1 MENKNQNG
9 EKKAPYLPK
18 SSPAAGAHIG
28 HVIAVRSGKGGVGKS
43 FISSYL
49 SVLLSRKGFKVGV
62 RDCDITGPSIP
73 FAFNRKG
80 PVYGANGVF
89 YPLKSKGGIEVR
101 SSNLLLDSPEDPIVW
116 RGSRISTLI
125 EQFYAQ
131 VVWNVDF
138 LILDLAP
145 GTGDIS
151 LTVFQKIL
159 VDAAVV
165 VATPQSLVSLIVEKS
180 AKMADRL
187 NVPLLSLVEN
197 RAYVKCPDCGKRI
210 DIYGKQ
216 GNDAELAKKH
226 GIPVFDEIPF
236 DSEIASFMDK
246 GDIEDFKGDYLSSTV
261 DAILN
266 SLK

>member
-1 MENKNQNG
+1 MDNNNQG
-9 EKKAPYLPK
+9 SAKKAPYLPK
-18 SSPAAGAHIG
+18 SSPAQGAHIG

-43 FISSYL
+43 FVSSYL
-49 SVLLSRKGFKVGV
+49 AVLLSRKGFKVGI
-62 RDCDITGPSIP
+62 RDCDITGPSVP

-80 PVYGANGVF
+80 PVYGEGAFF
-89 YPLKSKGGIEVR
+89 YPLKTKGGIEVM
-101 SSNLLLDSPEDPIVW
+101 SSNLLLDKPEDPIVW
-116 RGSRISTLI
+116 RGARISTLI

-151 LTVFQKIL
+151 LTVFQKIP
-159 VDAAVV
+159 VDASVV
-165 VATPQSLVSLIVEKS
+165 VATPQSLVNLIVEKS

-197 RAYVKCPDCGKRI
+197 RAYVKCPHCGERI
-210 DIYGKQ
+210 DIYGKS
-216 GNDAELAKKH
+216 DAEVAKKH
-226 GIPVFDEIPF
+226 NIPVFDEIPF
-236 DSEIASFMDK
+236 DKEIASYMDK

-261 DAILN
+261 DAIIN

>member
-151 LTVFQKIL
+151 LTVFQ
-159 VDAAVV
+159 
-165 VATPQSLVSLIVEKS
+165 
-180 AKMADRL
+180 
-187 NVPLLSLVEN
+187 
-197 RAYVKCPDCGKRI
+197 
-210 DIYGKQ
+210 
-216 GNDAELAKKH
+216 
-226 GIPVFDEIPF
+226 
-236 DSEIASFMDK
+236 
-246 GDIEDFKGDYLSSTV
+246 
-261 DAILN
+261 
-266 SLK
+266 